1 MHHSALTPVFTT
13 LRVGLHALMTGLC
26 LFVVVHAMVD
36 AAGVGP
42 GWNPADTAIAM
53 GCAIL
58 IVYVSGAFLHRTKR
72 RAIEFAWLA
81 ALVVLCLAGMA
92 VTPDAAYLVF
102 PLFFLVLHL
111 LSPISGIVAVGV
123 LAACSI
129 VSFGARLGWSVGVV
143 IGPVIGACL
152 AVAIGL
158 GYRAL
163 FREARE
169 RDALIA
175 DLVATRDQ
183 LAAAEREAG
192 IQGERARLAREIH
205 DTVAQ
210 GLSSIQLLL
219 HAVERADETHPAIE
233 HVRLARQTAATN
245 LRETRR
251 FIAELSPVAL
261 DEQTLIGAL
270 ERLAAATTQA
280 SGLPVH
286 VHLSG
291 DAVTL
296 PMNVETALLRVA
308 QSSLANVVQHA
319 AAGTAELTLTYMDD
333 MVSLDVVDDGAGFDP
348 ALVRS
353 SPATGGSFG
362 LTAMRDRIAQL
373 GGTVAVES
381 APGRGTAIAVSVPA
395 GDLPAQDVS
404 RSDVRHDLPASDRPR
419 PAETAG
425 EES

>member
-1 MHHSALTPVFTT
+1 MHHSALTPVFTA
-13 LRVGLHALMTGLC
+13 LRVGLHALMAGLC
-26 LFVVVHAMVD
+26 IFVIVRAVAEVS
-36 AAGVGP
+36 AVGP
-42 GWNPADTAIAM
+42 ERDRAGAAIVV

-58 IVYVSGAFLHRTKR
+58 LVYAAGAFLHRTR
-72 RAIEFAWLA
+72 RSVQFVWLA
-81 ALVVLCLAGMA
+81 ALVVLCLVGMA
-92 VTPDAAYLVF
+92 LTPDAAYLVF

-111 LSPISGIVAVGV
+111 LSPVPGILAVAV

-143 IGPVIGACL
+143 VGPLIGAGL

-219 HAVERADETHPAIE
+219 HAVERADENHPAIE

-245 LRETRR
+245 LAETRR
-251 FIAELSPVAL
+251 FIAELRPVAL
-261 DEQTLIGAL
+261 DEQTLLGAVQ
-270 ERLAAATTQA
+270 RLATATTQA
-280 SGLPVH
+280 AGLPVH
-286 VHLSG
+286 VHVSG
-291 DAVTL
+291 DPVAL

-319 AAGTAELTLTYMDD
+319 AASTAELTLSYMDD
-333 MVSLDVVDDGAGFDP
+333 AVTLDVVDDGLGFDP
-348 ALVRS
+348 TAVRS
-353 SPATGGSFG
+353 SPSVGGSFG
-362 LTAMRDRIAQL
+362 LSAMRGRIAQL

-381 APGRGTAIAVSVPA
+381 APGRGTAVAVSVPVTDA
-395 GDLPAQDVS
+395 AAFEPGIDAPA
-404 RSDVRHDLPASDRPR
+404 RSEGGA
-419 PAETAG
+419 
-425 EES
+425 